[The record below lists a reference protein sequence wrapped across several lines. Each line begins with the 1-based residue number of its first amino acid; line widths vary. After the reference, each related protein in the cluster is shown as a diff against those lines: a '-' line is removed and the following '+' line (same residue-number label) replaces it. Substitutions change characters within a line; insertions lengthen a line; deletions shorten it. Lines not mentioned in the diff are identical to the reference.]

1 LDLRTASEHSLERL
15 VLRAA
20 LETGATDLGMRLR
33 HAMQMNLVDYAR
45 TELRR
50 VFAGNNAPVFAFSAA
65 LVSMLV
71 HHDVVFFV
79 RTGMSC

>member
-1 LDLRTASEHSLERL
+1 MDLRTASEHSLERL

-20 LETGATDLGMRLR
+20 LETGATDLGMRLK

-65 LVSMLV
+65 FMSSLA
-71 HHDVVFFV
+71 HHIVDFFI
-79 RTGMSC
+79 RNEMSC